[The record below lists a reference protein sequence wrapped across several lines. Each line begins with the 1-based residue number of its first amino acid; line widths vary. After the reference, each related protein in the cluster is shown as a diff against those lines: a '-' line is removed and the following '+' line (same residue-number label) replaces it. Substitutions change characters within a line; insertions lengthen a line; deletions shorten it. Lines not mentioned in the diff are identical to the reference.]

1 MIDFVKKLYFSEK
14 GATAVEY
21 GLIASLIVI
30 ASMGAIISFS
40 DSTIGIWNSV
50 SNAVSNNS

>member
-1 MIDFVKKLYFSEK
+1 MIDLLKKLYSSEK

-30 ASMGAIISFS
+30 ASMGALISFS
-40 DSTIGIWNSV
+40 DTTIGMWNSV